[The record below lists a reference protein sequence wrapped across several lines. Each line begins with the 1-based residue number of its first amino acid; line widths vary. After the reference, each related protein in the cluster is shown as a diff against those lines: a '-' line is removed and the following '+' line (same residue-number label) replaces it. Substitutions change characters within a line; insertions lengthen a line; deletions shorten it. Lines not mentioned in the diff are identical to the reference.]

1 MFSCQSNHQTEKQAQ
16 QNSIYLFYF
25 LLLFLL
31 RENVHLR
38 FHSRLTAA
46 VVIVVV
52 CCVKTVWHIPKQLK
66 HVNSQCNV
74 WNDCISYLQTRANS
88 EEELTRWFSE
98 AEPVLISWRAMLIK
112 MRIAHRAQD
121 TGQNI
126 QHLCLSPVL
135 WNKVIPPLVPK
146 EVMTSVKNVSKS
158 GEVAAK

>member
-52 CCVKTVWHIPKQLK
+52 CCVKTV
-66 HVNSQCNV
+66 
-74 WNDCISYLQTRANS
+74 
-88 EEELTRWFSE
+88 
-98 AEPVLISWRAMLIK
+98 
-112 MRIAHRAQD
+112 
-121 TGQNI
+121 
-126 QHLCLSPVL
+126 
-135 WNKVIPPLVPK
+135 
-146 EVMTSVKNVSKS
+146 
-158 GEVAAK
+158 